1 MIQIKVIQVDTG
13 RVETSTFKNI
23 FKGPSQGPYFMRGLL

>member
-23 FKGPSQGPYFMRGLL
+23 FEGPSQGLYFRRGLL